1 MRVVAAR
8 IETLPEPKLVLRP
21 FSFNIVILCC
31 FFGEKAGD
39 NLFVLWANI

>member
-21 FSFNIVILCC
+21 FSFNIVILC
-31 FFGEKAGD
+31 FVFLKKAGD
-39 NLFVLWANI
+39 NLYVLWASI